1 MGIGPVDGRVMLKIR
16 RKITAQPEFH
26 FLTAGDDREGAS
38 ADFLVTARARQ
49 VRGVIRESPR
59 PVLLRR
65 DYDER
70 AIWDAAGIS
79 NGVITGRPPLGAS
92 AIEVVTALG
101 VLHLRTLFPPPQ
113 ESRWML
119 SRIDLERPLAADEMA
134 PVTITLR
141 QHVGGRM
148 TRSTIAGR
156 EGTLGSMEFVLAP
169 A

>member
-1 MGIGPVDGRVMLKIR
+1 
-16 RKITAQPEFH
+16 
-26 FLTAGDDREGAS
+26 
-38 ADFLVTARARQ
+38 
-49 VRGVIRESPR
+49 
-59 PVLLRR
+59 
-65 DYDER
+65 
-70 AIWDAAGIS
+70 
-79 NGVITGRPPLGAS
+79 
-92 AIEVVTALG
+92 
-101 VLHLRTLFPPPQ
+101 
-113 ESRWML
+113 ML